1 MRDVLEKDIPI
12 TTRLQGTK
20 KVGVGGG
27 GKNPRR
33 ESLRAF
39 NVSVTL
45 VVYTTDYF
53 WYSW

>member
-1 MRDVLEKDIPI
+1 LEKDIPI
-12 TTRLQGTK
+12 TARLKGTK
-20 KVGVGGG
+20 KVGVG